1 MKIIFSF
8 ALLTIAACSASAQF
22 DVLGQSYR
30 QYQLQSP
37 LLLQQQVLSPYNEF
51 VRQQYGITASP
62 LLQSV
67 AFQLRNNQVWQQLW
81 LVAQQSHYEDI
92 NIFQVIAQ
100 QLQLQQFD
108 DLYFD
113 RNLAQAPAQA
123 LLALNLPSRY
133 GIYPRYYSAPGSITT
148 LGGLLY

>member
-1 MKIIFSF
+1 MKIIFAF
-8 ALLTIAACSASAQF
+8 ALLAIAACSASAQF

-37 LLLQQQVLSPYNEF
+37 LLLQQHVLSPYNEF

-81 LVAQQSHYEDI
+81 LVAQQSHYQDI
-92 NIFQVIAQ
+92 NIVQAIAQ

-108 DLYFD
+108 DLYFG
-113 RNLAQAPAQA
+113 RNLAQAQA
-123 LLALNLPSRY
+123 HS
-133 GIYPRYYSAPGSITT
+133 
-148 LGGLLY
+148 GLLY